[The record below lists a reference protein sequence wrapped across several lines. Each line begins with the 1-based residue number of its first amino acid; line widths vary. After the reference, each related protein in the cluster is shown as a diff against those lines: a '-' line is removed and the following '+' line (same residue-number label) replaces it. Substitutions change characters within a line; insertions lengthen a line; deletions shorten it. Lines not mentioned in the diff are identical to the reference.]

1 MSPVA
6 AFEFTLL
13 LLVAVLGLE
22 VLAKVLRLP
31 PAAALIAGGIVLAFV
46 PGCPA
51 VSLDPDLV
59 LVLFLPPLLMDG
71 AYFTAWT
78 DFRRN
83 LGGILLLAIGA
94 VAFTTLV
101 VGLVAHW
108 IVPDLPWAA
117 CFALGAVVSPPDAIA
132 AKAVLERVAL
142 PRRLMVLLEGES
154 LLNDAAGLVLFRFAV
169 AAAMTGAF
177 SIGDA
182 VVTFSYLALGGL
194 AVGGVLGFL
203 WVKSLRWLKDPS
215 LTIVAAVLLP
225 WAAYIGGEALHVS
238 GVIATVAAGLMLGW
252 YQHEVFSAAVRTR
265 GGAFWHLVIFLLE
278 ALVFILI
285 GLSLRGVIE
294 RLGGVGDA
302 ATTLAIPVL
311 SIVVAVVLSR
321 FAWMFASDGLRA
333 IFCRVRRRRQPRW
346 LGSSAVMSWAGMR
359 GVVTLAI
366 ALSLPEAM
374 PGRDLILAAAFA
386 VILVT
391 VMVQGTTIG
400 ALIGLLRL
408 RAVEAESVPQLRHEH
423 AMARMA
429 AAQLAVVERL
439 SQQPDGS
446 QKHPRLLEQYG
457 HRARLTERSSR
468 ESGARAGDR
477 KEHFEA
483 VLAAIAAGRAE
494 IVRLHRSRMIHD
506 EVLRTLESDLDL
518 QELAARAIVNEAGS

>member
-1 MSPVA
+1 MSPIA

-22 VLAKVLRLP
+22 LLAKVLRLP

-46 PGCPA
+46 PGFPT
-51 VSLDPDLV
+51 VSLDPELV
-59 LVLFLPPLLMDG
+59 FVLFLPPLLMDG
-71 AYFTAWT
+71 AYFTAWA

-94 VAFTTLV
+94 VAFTTFA

-169 AAAMTGAF
+169 AAALTGVF

-182 VVTFSYLALGGL
+182 VITFSYLAVGGL
-194 AVGGVLGFL
+194 AVGGTLGFL
-203 WVKSLRWLKDPS
+203 WVKSLRLLKDPS

-238 GVIATVAAGLMLGW
+238 GVISTVAAGLMLGW
-252 YQHEVFSAAVRTR
+252 HQHEVFSATVRMR
-265 GGAFWHLVIFLLE
+265 GDAFWHVVIFVLE

-294 RLGGVGDA
+294 RLGGIGDA
-302 ATTLAIPVL
+302 LTALAAPVL
-311 SIVVAVVLSR
+311 AIVVAVILSR
-321 FAWMFASDGLRA
+321 FAWVFMSDGLQA
-333 IFCRVRRRRQPRW
+333 IFDRLRGRRQSRW
-346 LGSSAVMSWAGMR
+346 LGSSTVMSWAGMR

-391 VMVQGTTIG
+391 VIGQGATIG
-400 ALIGLLRL
+400 PLIRLLHL
-408 RAVEAESVPQLRHEH
+408 QAMPSEDAPPLRHEH

-439 SQQPDGS
+439 SRQPDGS

-457 HRARLTERSSR
+457 YKVRVTERNSR
-468 ESGARAGDR
+468 EAEPRAGDR
-477 KEHFEA
+477 KEHFDV

-494 IVRLHRSRMIHD
+494 VLRLHRSGMIHD

-518 QELAARAIVNEAGS
+518 QELAARAALA

>member
-22 VLAKVLRLP
+22 LLAKVLRLP
-31 PAAALIAGGIVLAFV
+31 PAAALIAGGMVLAFV
-46 PGCPA
+46 PGFPT
-51 VSLDPDLV
+51 VSLDPELV

-71 AYFTAWT
+71 AYFTAWA

-101 VGLVAHW
+101 VGLVARW

-182 VVTFSYLALGGL
+182 VVTFSYLAGGGL

-203 WVKSLRWLKDPS
+203 WVKSLRLLNDPS
-215 LTIVAAVLLP
+215 LIIVAAVLLP

-238 GVIATVAAGLMLGW
+238 GVISTVASGLMLGW
-252 YQHEVFSAAVRTR
+252 HQHEVFPATVRTR
-265 GGAFWHLVIFLLE
+265 GDAFWRLVIYLLE

-302 ATTLAIPVL
+302 LTTLAAPVL
-311 SIVVAVVLSR
+311 AIVAAVVLSR
-321 FAWMFASDGLRA
+321 FAWVFTSDGLRA
-333 IFCRVRRRRQPRW
+333 IFDRIRGRRQSRW
-346 LGSSAVMSWAGMR
+346 LGPSTVMSWAGMR

-374 PGRDLILAAAFA
+374 PGRDLILAAACA

-391 VMVQGTTIG
+391 VMVQGTKMSVDPAIAPASRGSGERPSARPRTRNG
-400 ALIGLLRL
+400 ADGCGTVCCCRALI
-408 RAVEAESVPQLRHEH
+408 
-423 AMARMA
+423 A
-429 AAQLAVVERL
+429 AARR
-439 SQQPDGS
+439 QPETPS
-446 QKHPRLLEQYG
+446 AARTYG
-457 HRARLTERSSR
+457 YRARLTERYSS
-468 ESGARAGDR
+468 EAGARAAAR
-477 KEHFEA
+477 KEHFEV

-494 IVRLHRSRMIHD
+494 IVRLHRSGMIHD

-518 QELAARAIVNEAGS
+518 QELAARAVVNEAMS